1 VHHIQDLQHRQE
13 RQEQRVQQVQREL
26 KVVRVIQVQKELM
39 GHKGLMGFK
48 VHQELMV
55 HKGHKGQQVHQA
67 RQIIDLRKTSN
78 QLLIQLKKY
87 QRLEELDI
95 LGKKV
100 YLHLKKIK
108 EMKILVLLLKN

>member
-1 VHHIQDLQHRQE
+1 V
-13 RQEQRVQQVQREL
+13 L
-26 KVVRVIQVQKELM
+26 KVVRAIQVQKVHQEQQV
-39 GHKGLMGFK
+39 LMGFK
-48 VHQELMV
+48 GQQELV
-55 HKGHKGQQVHQA
+55 GHKGHKGQQVHQV

-78 QLLIQLKKY
+78 QLLIRLKKY